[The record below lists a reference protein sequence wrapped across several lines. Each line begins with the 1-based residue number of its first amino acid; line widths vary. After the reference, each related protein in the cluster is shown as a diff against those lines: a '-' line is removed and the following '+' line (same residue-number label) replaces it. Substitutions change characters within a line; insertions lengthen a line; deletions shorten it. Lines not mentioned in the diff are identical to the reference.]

1 MALLAVR
8 PDVIVEE
15 HAKIGLMECHEGVHG
30 E

>member
-15 HAKIGLMECHEGVHG
+15 YAKIGLMECHEDVRG